1 MGIFDD
7 HNIEELSI
15 KNLVRRYLYQ
25 YGVIGEGA
33 NEYEQIVIKNII
45 IKFADNEL
53 NECEFD
59 GDYDK
64 YIYIDNHM
72 LRACGL
78 LQADG
83 YNIDFDNYIYITSN
97 KGPIKKFSRC
107 ITPESNWLTLKY
119 IIQKFK

>member
-15 KNLVRRYLYQ
+15 KNLVRRYLHQ
-25 YGVIGEGA
+25 YGIMGTGA
-33 NEYEQIVIKNII
+33 NEYERLIIKNII
-45 IKFADNEL
+45 IKFTDNEL

-64 YIYIDNHM
+64 YIYIDKHIYH
-72 LRACGL
+72 
-78 LQADG
+78 ADG
-83 YNIDFDNYIYITSN
+83 YNVDLYFDTHIYIISN
-97 KGPIKKFSRC
+97 KGPIKNFSRC